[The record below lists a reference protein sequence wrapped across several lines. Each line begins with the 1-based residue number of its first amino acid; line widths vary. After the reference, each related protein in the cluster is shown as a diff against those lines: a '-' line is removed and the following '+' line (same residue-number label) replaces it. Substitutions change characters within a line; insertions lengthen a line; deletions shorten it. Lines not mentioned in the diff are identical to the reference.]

1 MTINHI
7 FFRTDPLMF
16 DKLHGS
22 DVLLEL
28 KTFLQRTGY
37 CTLNTLCNINIFTK
51 ICNNLRNLIFFYNKY
66 DITKGY

>member
-16 DKLHGS
+16 DKLHQS

-37 CTLNTLCNINIFTK
+37 CTLNTFINIFTK
-51 ICNNLRNLIFFYNKY
+51 ISCRSESSKY
-66 DITKGY
+66 